1 MKDNPITQLE
11 QLTLT
16 KASKNFLR
24 ETARWAKFL
33 AIIGFI
39 LIGLMLV
46 FAMFATTIFDMAAKM
61 QPGVPEYLGLTMTI
75 VYLVLAI
82 IYFFPVYYL
91 LQFSLK
97 MKKALT
103 SKNDETLAKAF
114 EMIKSHYK
122 FLGVFTIITISLYV
136 LLFIVSAFGAL

>member
-16 KASKNFLR
+16 KASKSFLR

-136 LLFIVSAFGAL
+136 LLLIVSAFRAL

>member
-1 MKDNPITQLE
+1 
-11 QLTLT
+11 
-16 KASKNFLR
+16 
-24 ETARWAKFL
+24 
-33 AIIGFI
+33 
-39 LIGLMLV
+39 
-46 FAMFATTIFDMAAKM
+46 MFATTIFDMAAKM

-136 LLFIVSAFGAL
+136 LLFIVSAFRTL